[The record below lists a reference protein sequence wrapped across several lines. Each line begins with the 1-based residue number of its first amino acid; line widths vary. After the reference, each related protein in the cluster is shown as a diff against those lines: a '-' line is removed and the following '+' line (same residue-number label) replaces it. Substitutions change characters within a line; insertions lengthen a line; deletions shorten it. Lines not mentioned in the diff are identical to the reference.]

1 MKLRKCA
8 AILVVSSF
16 LLAGCSNTSTV
27 KKDGKDVVASLSKDK
42 NEKNIFADD
51 IFEDIISTTRGKSSY
66 FQVVLQQLL
75 DSKFPIDEAMEKD
88 AQQQV
93 DSIKAYYKN
102 QYGEN
107 ADAQLQ
113 AILASSGFETFDD
126 YRDAIVENYQK
137 FNFLLDYV
145 EKNFDKV
152 YDDYY
157 THATPRQASIIK
169 IAVADVENPTEQE
182 NAKVSEIKQLLS
194 TDKAFGDIAK
204 EYSDDTYSKQ
214 NGGQLGVVD
223 TASGI
228 KNAYGADVETK
239 LLALNPG
246 EVSDAIKGN
255 GGYYF
260 VTVTS
265 TDKKAIKQAL
275 KKDLTIDSPLIAYDS
290 YLPYI
295 AYQSHDVKYE
305 DKQVKKLIDGIIS
318 DAMKERETSRKG
330 AE

>member
-27 KKDGKDVVASLSKDK
+27 TKDGKDVVASLSKGK
-42 NEKNIFADD
+42 KEKNIFADD

-66 FQVVLQQLL
+66 FQIVLQQLL

-93 DSIKAYYKN
+93 DSIKAYYEN
-102 QYGEN
+102 QYGEQ
-107 ADAQLQ
+107 ADAQLET
-113 AILASSGFETFDD
+113 ILASSGFESFDD

-137 FNFLLDYV
+137 CNFLLDYV
-145 EKNFDKV
+145 EKNFDTV

-157 THATPRQASIIK
+157 TQATPRQASIIK
-169 IAVADVENPTEQE
+169 VALTDVENPTETE
-182 NAKVSEIKQLLS
+182 SAKINEITQLLS
-194 TDKAFGDIAK
+194 MGKTFGEIAK
-204 EYSDDTYSKQ
+204 EYSDDTYTNQ
-214 NGGQLGVVD
+214 NMGSLGVVD

-228 KNAYGADVETK
+228 GNTYGTDVETK
-239 LLALNPG
+239 ILALNPG
-246 EVSDAIKGN
+246 EVSEAIKGDD
-255 GGYYF
+255 GYYF

-265 TDKKAIKQAL
+265 TDKKAIKKSL
-275 KKDLTIDSPLIAYDS
+275 KKSLTIDSPLITYDS

-295 AYQSHDVKYE
+295 AYQSYDIKYG
-305 DKQVKKLIDGIIS
+305 DKQVKKMVESVID